1 MVAISFIGFMLMF
14 ISIGLLSRIQRKG
27 TASDY
32 LLASQSIKPWLVAL
46 SAVATNNSGYMFVG
60 MIGYTYVAGLSSM
73 WLMIGWIFGDF
84 VASLF
89 IHKRIRAVSEQREV
103 LSFSGTL
110 SNWHGESNNRLRFI
124 SGLIT
129 IAFLGTYAAAQLKAG
144 SKALYI
150 LFGWDYSIGAIVG
163 VVIVLLYCFA
173 GGIRASIW
181 TNTAQ
186 SFVMFFA
193 MGLLLITAVSSVG
206 GWGSFV
212 TQLEAISPTYLSV
225 FPTDLQFG
233 ATGITLF
240 IIGWIFAG
248 FGVVGQPHI
257 MLSFM
262 TMDKASDI
270 SRVRLYY
277 YSWYVSFSAMAIMS
291 GLAARLLIPEMNSF
305 DPELALPTLA
315 YSLLPEILV
324 GLVLAGMFASTM
336 STADSQI
343 LACTASATR
352 DLTGG
357 RTVSVRVTKFA
368 TIGVAM
374 IALSIALLGNDS
386 VFFLVVVAWSVL
398 GASFAPLLTLYTI
411 GKRTTE
417 NQAIIIVLTG
427 FSMMLFWQI
436 SGLNYFI
443 HEIAAGILAG
453 FLAYP
458 ITNMFVNKE
467 SKPKVAESSTEGAH

>member
-1 MVAISFIGFMLMF
+1 MLVFVAI
-14 ISIGLLSRIQRKG
+14 GLSSRIQRKK

-32 LLASQSIKPWLVAL
+32 LLASQSVKPWLVAL

-60 MIGYTYVAGLSSM
+60 MIGYTYVAGLASM

-84 VASLF
+84 IASLF
-89 IHKRIRAVSEQREV
+89 IHKRIRHISERREV

-124 SGLIT
+124 AGLIT

-193 MGLLLITAVSSVG
+193 MGLLLIVAVSSVG
-206 GWGSFV
+206 GWSSFI
-212 TQLEAISPTYLSV
+212 TQLDAISPTYLAI
-225 FPTDLQFG
+225 FPTDLAFG
-233 ATGITLF
+233 ATGIGLF

-248 FGVVGQPHI
+248 FGVVGQPHV

-262 TMDKASDI
+262 TMDKSSDI
-270 SRVRLYY
+270 GRVRLYY
-277 YSWYVSFSAMAIMS
+277 YSWYISFSAMAIMS
-291 GLAARLLIPEMNSF
+291 GLAARLLIPEVGSF
-305 DPELALPTLA
+305 DPELALPSLA
-315 YSLLPEILV
+315 YSLLPEVLV

-357 RTVSVRVTKFA
+357 RPVSVGVTKLA
-368 TIGVAM
+368 TIGVAL
-374 IALSIALLGNDS
+374 IALTIAMLGNDS

-398 GASFAPLLTLYTI
+398 GASFAPLLTLYTL

-417 NQAIIIVLTG
+417 NQAIAIVLSG
-427 FSMMLFWQI
+427 FGMMIFWQA
-436 SGLNYFI
+436 SGLNFLI
-443 HEIAAGILAG
+443 HEIAAGIFAG
-453 FLAYP
+453 FFTYFV
-458 ITNMFVNKE
+458 TSMFMGNKAATSTASQKA
-467 SKPKVAESSTEGAH
+467 SKPQEGVSS